1 MAMVQ
6 KQQMLQYYYS
16 LINDPIAKLEY
27 QKQLQQIYGIDV
39 TKQPKRKSL
48 KSDLET
54 IRSLQYV

>member
-27 QKQLQQIYGIDV
+27 QKQL
-39 TKQPKRKSL
+39 
-48 KSDLET
+48 
-54 IRSLQYV
+54 